1 MSENDKII
9 IPIQNPIS
17 SQTYSRSVRLEDFLD
32 SDGSDDTDNKDANK
46 NSKNKNNNYNYN
58 KYDNT
63 ISKNQK
69 EFGHRMRIK
78 P

>member
-1 MSENDKII
+1 MSENDNIL
-9 IPIQNPIS
+9 NSTPIS
-17 SQTYSRSVRLEDFLD
+17 TPISTKTYSRSVRLEDFFD
-32 SDGSDDTDNKDANK
+32 SDDADDNK
-46 NSKNKNNNYNYN
+46 NSKNNNYNYN

-69 EFGHRMRIK
+69 EFGHRKRIK

>member
-1 MSENDKII
+1 MSENDKIL

-17 SQTYSRSVRLEDFLD
+17 TQTYSRSVRLEDFLD

-46 NSKNKNNNYNYN
+46 NKCE
-58 KYDNT
+58 DN
-63 ISKNQK
+63 IHIF
-69 EFGHRMRIK
+69 E